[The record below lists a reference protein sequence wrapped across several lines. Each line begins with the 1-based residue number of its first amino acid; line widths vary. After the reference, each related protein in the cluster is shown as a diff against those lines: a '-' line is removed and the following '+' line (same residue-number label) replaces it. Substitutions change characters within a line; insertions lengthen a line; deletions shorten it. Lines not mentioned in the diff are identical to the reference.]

1 MSGQSRM
8 HAFVD
13 PDLCA
18 SASQCVQKAPN
29 AFHLDA
35 NGLSVFDPDGQ
46 WTDAELTK
54 AADACPMAAIELIDA
69 EQTE

>member
-1 MSGQSRM
+1 MCTQ
-8 HAFVD
+8 
-13 PDLCA
+13 
-18 SASQCVQKAPN
+18 APS

-35 NGLSVFDPDGQ
+35 KGVSVFDPHGQ

-69 EQTE
+69 EDSD

>member
-1 MSGQSRM
+1 MSEHSRM
-8 HAFVD
+8 RAVVD

-18 SASQCVQKAPN
+18 SASQCVLKAPS

-35 NGLSVFDPDGQ
+35 LGISVFDPHGP

-69 EQTE
+69 EDSD